1 MFDNLLKK
9 VLYPLQAKDIKK
21 LYLIL
26 FLTILT
32 AFFELL
38 GIGLIIPIL
47 NIFAGNEFQKY
58 LQYFDFLGNITKE
71 NLLNIFLFLL
81 VFVYFLKFFIV
92 RSLIYIQNEF
102 SHRLFTDISKK
113 FFKNYLFKNFTFH
126 LSKNS
131 SELIRNIQTEA
142 NLFSFGVVFSL
153 VRLFSEI
160 IIFIAICT
168 ALITYEWQASIVT
181 IVVMS
186 SSGYIFLKMTNDR
199 LKRWGNKRQLH
210 STFTLKHLQQGFAS
224 IREIIL
230 NNLENIFLD
239 KYHYHNLENA
249 KAGRNKDTITQLPRL
264 ILELIGVTTFL
275 ILIMFLL
282 NTGKNISE
290 IFIIIGVF
298 FFAATRL
305 LPSIS
310 KMVQSVQSIKFN
322 NAVIDLVYNELID
335 FNNNKNNRKEEKL
348 YDQSF
353 IFNNI
358 NLEKVNFSY
367 STNKKVI
374 LNNVNIEI
382 KKNDKIGI
390 IGKTGSGKSTLLNL
404 LTGLLECQQGK
415 IKINGKELKENISSW
430 QRMIGYVPQ
439 HVSILDESILFNITL
454 ESDLNKINIE
464 KINRILK
471 TVDLYDH
478 IYSLPHNLYEL
489 AGENGKNFSGGQRQ
503 RLGIARALYKD
514 PSILILDEATS
525 SLDQETENLVL
536 NTLFDNVKEITIL
549 SVSHKRGS
557 LRFCDKIYEVKDKNV
572 MQELS

>member
-1 MFDNLLKK
+1 
-9 VLYPLQAKDIKK
+9 
-21 LYLIL
+21 
-26 FLTILT
+26 
-32 AFFELL
+32 
-38 GIGLIIPIL
+38 
-47 NIFAGNEFQKY
+47 
-58 LQYFDFLGNITKE
+58 
-71 NLLNIFLFLL
+71 
-81 VFVYFLKFFIV
+81 
-92 RSLIYIQNEF
+92 
-102 SHRLFTDISKK
+102 
-113 FFKNYLFKNFTFH
+113 
-126 LSKNS
+126 
-131 SELIRNIQTEA
+131 
-142 NLFSFGVVFSL
+142 
-153 VRLFSEI
+153 
-160 IIFIAICT
+160 
-168 ALITYEWQASIVT
+168 
-181 IVVMS
+181 MS

-439 HVSILDESILFNITL
+439 HVSIIEESILFNITL

>member
-1 MFDNLLKK
+1 
-9 VLYPLQAKDIKK
+9 
-21 LYLIL
+21 
-26 FLTILT
+26 
-32 AFFELL
+32 
-38 GIGLIIPIL
+38 L

-58 LQYFDFLGNITKE
+58 IEYFDFFENMNKE

-81 VFVYFLKFFIV
+81 VFIYFLKFFIV
-92 RSLIYIQNEF
+92 RSLIYTQNEF

-160 IIFIAICT
+160 IIFIAICS

-199 LKRWGNKRQLH
+199 LKKWGNKRQFH
-210 STFTLKHLQQGFAS
+210 STFTLKQLQQGFAS

-249 KAGRNKDTITQLPRL
+249 KAGKNKDTITQLPRL

-282 NTGKNISE
+282 NMGKNISE

-348 YDQSF
+348 YDESF

-358 NLEKVNFSY
+358 NLEEVNFSY
-367 STNKKVI
+367 STNKKII

-415 IKINGKELKENISSW
+415 VRINSKELNENLSSW

-439 HVSILDESILFNITL
+439 NVSILDESILFNISL
-454 ESDLNKINIE
+454 ESEPDKINIE
-464 KINRILK
+464 KINETLR

-478 IYSLPHNLYEL
+478 IYSLPKNLYEL
-489 AGENGKNFSGGQRQ
+489 AGENGKNLSGGQCQ
-503 RLGIARALYKD
+503 RLGIARALYK
-514 PSILILDEATS
+514 STNVIVLDEATS
-525 SLDQETENLVL
+525 ALDEITETKILGK
-536 NTLFDNVKEITIL
+536 LFDNEDFTIITI
-549 SVSHKRGS
+549 SHRKNS
-557 LRFCDKIYEVKDKNV
+557 IKNCNKIYEIKDKLVNRID
-572 MQELS
+572 LDSKNDKII